1 MKKKKNLLESA
12 QGLRKMAE
20 IKLLTV
26 LNRNLKSEAARMTK
40 QLKVNEKRVKALKG
54 QLKGLK

>member
-20 IKLLTV
+20 IKLLAV
-26 LNRNLKSEAARMTK
+26 LNRNLKSEVVRMTK
-40 QLKVNEKRVKALKG
+40 QLKVNEKRLKVLKR
-54 QLKGLK
+54 QLKSLK